1 MYTKQDILNNPSIIL
16 FDDSI
21 TDDLKKVAIAQNPS
35 LINAIST
42 KSNDLLK
49 IAFENGYWSDEIK
62 KVVDTFD
69 EISVAKFLS
78 KVDTTFL
85 EMYLETRTSKFNEE
99 SSKVL
104 VERFPN
110 YYGSSLVEKSDAM
123 EWDIL
128 KSITTMDEKTNNPLL
143 NMNITQDKV
152 DFLYQKF
159 GKYAIKDIPLEFISN
174 DICMD
179 IVKKNSYDYP
189 YIPFNK
195 DIATLYTTDYN
206 GSLPYTMKKS
216 KYDPFY
222 DIRMLNILTIYGD
235 AIQYVENPTEEMLIT
250 AIKNSPIS
258 IQYVENPSD
267 DLCILALQL
276 DKDVANVIENK
287 SKEVCKYLNIP
298 YVKPS
303 KYKKDSKYLVSMVS
317 EGYSSCFRVY
327 EGKDIDAILKMECI
341 DENLKKVKNIS
352 KVKEISEDEIK
363 ILKKFGFFKTENPFF
378 EENEI
383 EEDED

>member
-1 MYTKQDILNNPSIIL
+1 MYTEQDILNNPSLIL
-16 FDDSI
+16 FDDTIS
-21 TDDLKKVAIAQNPS
+21 DELKTLAISKNPS
-35 LINAIST
+35 LINAISN

-49 IAFENGYWSDEIK
+49 VAFENGYWNDEIK
-62 KVVDTFD
+62 KIVDTFD
-69 EISVAKFLS
+69 ETSVAKFLS

-85 EMYLETRTSKFNEE
+85 EMYLETRTSKFNEK
-99 SSKVL
+99 SSKIL
-104 VERFPN
+104 AERFPN

-123 EWDIL
+123 DWDIL

-179 IVKKNSYDYP
+179 IVKKNSYDYS

-195 DIATLYTTDYN
+195 DIATLYVTDYN
-206 GSLPYTMKKS
+206 GSLPYVMKKS

-222 DIRMLNILTIYGD
+222 DVRMLNILTIYGD
-235 AIQYVENPTEEMLIT
+235 AIQYVEKPTEEMLIV

-267 DLCILALQL
+267 DLCFLALQL

-287 SKEVCKYLNIP
+287 SKAVCKHLNIP

-303 KYKKDSKYLVSMVS
+303 KYKKDSKYLVSMAS

-327 EGKDIDAILKMECI
+327 EGKDVDSILAMECL
-341 DENLKKVKNIS
+341 DEDLKKVKNIS
-352 KVKEISEDEIK
+352 KVKEISDDEIK
-363 ILKKFGFFKTENPFF
+363 VLKKFGFFKTENPFF
-378 EENEI
+378 EED

>member
-49 IAFENGYWSDEIK
+49 VAFENGYWSDEIK

-159 GKYAIKDIPLEFISN
+159 GKYAIKDIPLEFVSN

-195 DIATLYTTDYN
+195 DIATLYVTDYN
-206 GSLPYTMKKS
+206 GSLPYVMKKS

-341 DENLKKVKNIS
+341 DDNLKKVKNIS
-352 KVKEISEDEIK
+352 KVKEISDDEIK

>member
-49 IAFENGYWSDEIK
+49 VAFENGYWSDEIK
-62 KVVDTFD
+62 NVVDTFD

-85 EMYLETRTSKFNEE
+85 EMYLETRTSKFNKE

-195 DIATLYTTDYN
+195 DIATLYVTDYN
-206 GSLPYTMKKS
+206 GSLPYVMKKS

-352 KVKEISEDEIK
+352 KVKEISDDEIK